1 MKQSGACRSV
11 PRCFSEAEGRS
22 WGSSCERAHSQ
33 AAEGFDGRRQRG
45 AGLAVD
51 RVTLQLAKTVPQRPA
66 SGGPSHLSLRL
77 YLSSARH
84 GGLICPGFKTEIRG
98 SPVPP
103 PRPGKQ
109 TMLATVAKH
118 EASSSPQKSRLPPS
132 LPASQQDS
140 RGNPVSA
147 RWLWKC
153 AKAGLTV
160 KASSLLTENPPRNR
174 SPDTTSVH
182 SITQLYPLPSLL
194 RGSVPT

>member
-1 MKQSGACRSV
+1 MA
-11 PRCFSEAEGRS
+11 
-22 WGSSCERAHSQ
+22 RAGLCPDAFLRQREDPGGQ
-33 AAEGFDGRRQRG
+33 AARERTVRPQRAST
-45 AGLAVD
+45 AGDKEELD
-51 RVTLQLAKTVPQRPA
+51 WQWTELHYNWQRTVPQRPA

-109 TMLATVAKH
+109 TMLARVAKH

-132 LPASQQDS
+132 LPASQQES
-140 RGNPVSA
+140 RGNPVST